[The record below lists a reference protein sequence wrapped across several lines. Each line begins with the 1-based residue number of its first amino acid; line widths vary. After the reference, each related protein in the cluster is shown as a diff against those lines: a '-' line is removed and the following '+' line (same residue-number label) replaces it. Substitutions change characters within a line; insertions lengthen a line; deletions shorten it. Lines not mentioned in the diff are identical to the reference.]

1 MRRARKPALNR
12 MRACP
17 IRACVR
23 RNNDYFFCDVKSHS
37 FDFVPVAIAVAFSLF
52 GLSSCSTEVLT
63 PQERAQVIEQLEQ
76 ARQTDLDDARD
87 TSLGPTAQGD
97 YIAQA
102 EKADSAIRDLKE
114 HSNVPKA
121 EISEALFVPPRHLS
135 PQMRAQLVEQ
145 LKQARAL
152 DDEKWRNN
160 LGSEDEAWLTLL
172 CDIQAR
178 RATRVIKK
186 LEAGEPV
193 SWYEINDA
201 MTTPDEIP

>member
-1 MRRARKPALNR
+1 
-12 MRACP
+12 
-17 IRACVR
+17 
-23 RNNDYFFCDVKSHS
+23 
-37 FDFVPVAIAVAFSLF
+37 
-52 GLSSCSTEVLT
+52 
-63 PQERAQVIEQLEQ
+63 
-76 ARQTDLDDARD
+76 
-87 TSLGPTAQGD
+87 
-97 YIAQA
+97 
-102 EKADSAIRDLKE
+102 
-114 HSNVPKA
+114 
-121 EISEALFVPPRHLS
+121 
-135 PQMRAQLVEQ
+135 MRAQLVEQ

-186 LEAGEPV
+186 LETGEPV

>member
-1 MRRARKPALNR
+1 MKKRGFDLIPAS
-12 MRACP
+12 
-17 IRACVR
+17 I
-23 RNNDYFFCDVKSHS
+23 
-37 FDFVPVAIAVAFSLF
+37 VAFSLF
-52 GLSSCSTEVLT
+52 DGLLSCTNDVVTS
-63 PQERAQVIEQLEQ
+63 QERSQAIEQLRQ
-76 ARQTDLDDARD
+76 ARQTDLAEATD
-87 TSLGPTAQGD
+87 TSLGPIAEGD

-102 EKADSAIRDLKE
+102 EKAESAIRDLKE

-186 LEAGEPV
+186 LETGEPV